1 MFLKAAISKLLSPTD
16 ALALFHFSHPLLQ
29 APAVFFFHPI
39 SWAVIT
45 LPDTRSRGQLLSA
58 FLPSNNYFS
67 AKSPKN
73 LAKQN
78 SYSATFP
85 KSLRSVAQS
94 YGWGVSRC
102 FPSLA
107 VLLAFAFL
115 PISRSPFPAA
125 YKQKVTRMWSSS
137 SFLSYGL
144 LPGKCEGG
152 KVCGYWE
159 CKRSACNCNQKLIS
173 K

>member
-1 MFLKAAISKLLSPTD
+1 MHWTYSTFHTHYSK
-16 ALALFHFSHPLLQ
+16 HPL
-29 APAVFFFHPI
+29 FFFHPI

-58 FLPSNNYFS
+58 FLLSNNYFS
-67 AKSPKN
+67 AKSPKD

-107 VLLAFAFL
+107 VL
-115 PISRSPFPAA
+115 
-125 YKQKVTRMWSSS
+125 
-137 SFLSYGL
+137 
-144 LPGKCEGG
+144 
-152 KVCGYWE
+152 
-159 CKRSACNCNQKLIS
+159 
-173 K
+173 